1 MQSIW
6 LIVVVVGPLLFIAA
20 IITMTVRNKI
30 KSTPASEA
38 MTERATKQR
47 REEEAN
53 APKEVE
59 GPLG

>member
-6 LIVVVVGPLLFIAA
+6 LLVVVLGPLLLIAA
-20 IITMTVRNKI
+20 IIAMTVRSKM

-38 MTERATKQR
+38 FTEAATKQR
-47 REEEAN
+47 REEEAH
-53 APKEVE
+53 APKEVD

>member
-6 LIVVVVGPLLFIAA
+6 LLVVVLGPLLLIAA
-20 IITMTVRNKI
+20 IITMTVRNKM

-38 MTERATKQR
+38 MTEEATKQR
-47 REEEAN
+47 RAEEAN

>member
-6 LIVVVVGPLLFIAA
+6 LLVVVLGPLLLIAA
-20 IITMTVRNKI
+20 IIAMTVRNKM

-38 MTERATKQR
+38 FTEAATKQR
-47 REEEAN
+47 REEEAH
-53 APKEVE
+53 APKEVD